1 MNNFKITGVIHDI
14 LDEQR
19 FSDKFTKR
27 DFVLEIEDGAYKQYA
42 KFQLV
47 NDRID
52 LLTNYTIGDRV
63 TVSFNLRGRSYE
75 KHGETVYFTNLEAWR
90 IERDAN
96 TPNDSKPNK
105 QSLRVKKVEPLQD
118 NNFNDELPF

>member
-1 MNNFKITGVIHDI
+1 MNNFKITGTIHAI

-19 FSDKFTKR
+19 FSEKFSKR

-63 TVSFNLRGRSYE
+63 TVSFNLRGRPYD
-75 KHGETVYFTNLEAWR
+75 KHGETVYFTNLESWR

-105 QSLRVKKVEPLQD
+105 QSLRVKKVEPLSQD
-118 NNFNDELPF
+118 NDFADLPF